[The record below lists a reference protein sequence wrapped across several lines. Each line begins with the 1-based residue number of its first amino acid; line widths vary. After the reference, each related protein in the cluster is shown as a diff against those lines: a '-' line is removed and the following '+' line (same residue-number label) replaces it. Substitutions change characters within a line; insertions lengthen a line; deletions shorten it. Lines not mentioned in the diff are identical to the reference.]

1 MTDRVRATLLALE
14 EELLSPQ
21 VRASE
26 ARLNELLADGF
37 VEFGSSGRIYDKA
50 SVIRELGESSTIAD
64 FEISN
69 FRLVMS
75 RADSALVTYHCDVRS
90 DRGDLNR
97 KSNRSSLW
105 RMIDDRWQL
114 VFHQGTKTE

>member
-1 MTDRVRATLLALE
+1 MSEGVRAALLALE

-26 ARLNELLADGF
+26 ARLNELLADDF
-37 VEFGSSGRIYDKA
+37 VEFGSSGRIYDKPT
-50 SVIRELGESSTIAD
+50 VIRELGESGYVAD
-64 FEISN
+64 FEIGD
-69 FRLVMS
+69 FCLVMS
-75 RADSALVTYHCDVRS
+75 RADSALVTYRCAVKSDSGDVI
-90 DRGDLNR
+90 R

-105 RMIDDRWQL
+105 RLVDDRWQL